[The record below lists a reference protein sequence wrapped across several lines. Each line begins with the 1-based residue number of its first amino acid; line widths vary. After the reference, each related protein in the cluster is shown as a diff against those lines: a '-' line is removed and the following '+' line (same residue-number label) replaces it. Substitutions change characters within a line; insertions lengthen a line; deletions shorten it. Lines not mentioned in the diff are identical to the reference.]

1 MSWRGLAAL
10 MSIAVLSYGAVLAQG
25 DDEADTSLFNSSVV
39 SAEAMPRAG
48 ESMLLDVATTGSGLV
63 AVGERGHILR
73 STDGDSWEQVA
84 DVPTRSTL
92 TAVFSLGDR
101 VWAAGHDQ
109 VIVHSADGGQSWQRQ
124 YASPDVF
131 DPEANSPL
139 LDIFFLD
146 EQRGFAVGAY
156 AVFLRTSDGGQSW
169 EVASLELADDV
180 EDEGASEE
188 DDAAAAND
196 PYAYDD
202 FDIGVDYHLNGMTQL
217 DDGTLYIAAEQG
229 NGYRSS
235 DDGETWQELVLPY
248 GGSMFGAVT
257 LAQDQLLT
265 YGLRG
270 NAFISVDAGG
280 SWQQLDTDSLNSLNG
295 AVQLGS
301 GEVVMVGVNGE
312 VLVLAD
318 NQIRSLELAEG
329 NDIAAVV
336 AVDSGLVMVGEG
348 GSWRYPLEQ
357 VLQ

>member
-1 MSWRGLAAL
+1 MSWRSLAAL
-10 MSIAVLSYGAVLAQG
+10 MSTAVLSYGAVLAQG
-25 DDEADTSLFNSSVV
+25 DDEADASQFNSSVA
-39 SAEAMPRAG
+39 SSEAMPRAG

-73 STDGDSWEQVA
+73 STEGESWEQVA

-124 YASPDVF
+124 YSSPDVF

-169 EVASLELADDV
+169 EVASLELADDAA
-180 EDEGASEE
+180 DEEASDEQG
-188 DDAAAAND
+188 AAAND

-202 FDIGVDYHLNGMTQL
+202 EFDIGVDYHLNGMTKL
-217 DDGTLYIAAEQG
+217 ADGTLYIAAEQG
-229 NGYRSS
+229 NGYRSRNE
-235 DDGETWQELVLPY
+235 GETWQELVLPY
-248 GGSMFGAVT
+248 GGSMFGALT
-257 LAQDQLLT
+257 LGQDRLLT
-265 YGLRG
+265 FGLRG
-270 NAFISVDAGG
+270 NAFVSVDAGS

-295 AVQLGS
+295 AVQLSS

-318 NQIRSLELAEG
+318 DQIRSLELAEG

-336 AVDSGLVMVGEG
+336 IVDSGLVMVGEG

-357 VLQ
+357 VLR